1 MEEFNSELDI
11 YSEIDSAYFK
21 ANSPGRRKGTLANPH
36 SPIKAVH
43 MRPVAEDSEE
53 DRRSD
58 GSGAGSEEEEREEE
72 EEEEDDEPEPEAK
85 RESAMDVRE
94 QLKHEMKKKE
104 ATKKD
109 EEELCGPKL
118 MKKIDEFMFQVSVE
132 AGLADPTEE
141 TKANATMNGT
151 QNLMMQTGNTSL
163 FQLEQTKNTDQG
175 VYEKVMDKYV
185 NEFRG

>member
-1 MEEFNSELDI
+1 
-11 YSEIDSAYFK
+11 
-21 ANSPGRRKGTLANPH
+21 
-36 SPIKAVH
+36 

-53 DRRSD
+53 DRRSE
-58 GSGAGSEEEEREEE
+58 GSGGGSEEEEREEE
-72 EEEEDDEPEPEAK
+72 EEEEEDEPEPEAK

-104 ATKKD
+104 AAKKD

-118 MKKIDEFMFQVSVE
+118 MKKIDDFMFQVSVE
-132 AGLADPTEE
+132 AGLANPMEE
-141 TKANATMNGT
+141 SKANATMNAT
-151 QNLMMQTGNTSL
+151 QNVMLQTGNTSL

-185 NEFRG
+185 TSMRQQLLPAPGSPCKSHRTGGSAMAWHLASRCPLAHNAWLRC